1 MFCPSQCDVPDPPH
15 SYFTGSKALSKSRL
29 FTIKMGERTEDT
41 IREIRHQG
49 GFETPPS
56 VDTPTTTERMW
67 IICIATKRYIL
78 HGVPW
83 ARWNRTKSIR
93 LDRTFWLFGL
103 YRSRGKAEL
112 VPEEMITKEPGLI
125 CIPSS
130 IISMLIRN
138 SGLWIM
144 WIPDLFD
151 GKIRWNPLFD
161 GEKKHY
167 FLIFWKKKTYQNQS
181 IHHWEPAFPWAV
193 ASLAR
198 GARYFPWI
206 IHWHVWQHGDA
217 VPHSRSILPYVI
229 PWFMRGVQDVQV
241 WHSMTIPSHFS
252 GISVNLECN
261 WRMAFFQIHM
271 AAIGFHGSWFICLQ
285 CGSGGLRAIS
295 WWSQFVGSNAAW
307 KLLKLRTERASLQCK
322 VGVCRWILMS
332 SVRCRVM

>member
-1 MFCPSQCDVPDPPH
+1 
-15 SYFTGSKALSKSRL
+15 
-29 FTIKMGERTEDT
+29 
-41 IREIRHQG
+41 
-49 GFETPPS
+49 
-56 VDTPTTTERMW
+56 
-67 IICIATKRYIL
+67 
-78 HGVPW
+78 
-83 ARWNRTKSIR
+83 
-93 LDRTFWLFGL
+93 
-103 YRSRGKAEL
+103 
-112 VPEEMITKEPGLI
+112 MITKEPGLI

-151 GKIRWNPLFD
+151 GKIRWNPLVWW
-161 GEKKHY
+161 GKKHY
-167 FLIFWKKKTYQNQS
+167 FLIFWKKKHTKP
-181 IHHWEPAFPWAV
+181 IHSSLGTSFSLGGRFPGQGCQVFSMNHPLACLAAWGCCPPIHGAFFHM
-193 ASLAR
+193 L
-198 GARYFPWI
+198 FPDSW
-206 IHWHVWQHGDA
+206 G
-217 VPHSRSILPYVI
+217 
-229 PWFMRGVQDVQV
+229 GVQDVQV